1 MANKSQVNCVRVRDA
16 GQARK
21 AQPKPK
27 LKLKLRPNTTEIS
40 CKGCTWTREGCGGGV
55 QGKFLIFYDRH
66 WPSDSMRRMTKQP
79 RASERATQKTIEW
92 VIEWGRVLDT
102 RTTPSNAAQWKQLH
116 SGGAKGHGIIVQRQI
131 DVSILIRPLRQ
142 RREEAQTIKANA

>member
-21 AQPKPK
+21 PQPKP
-27 LKLKLRPNTTEIS
+27 KLKLRPNTTEIS
-40 CKGCTWTREGCGGGV
+40 CKGCTWTWEGWVGGV

-102 RTTPSNAAQWKQLH
+102 RTTPSNAAQLH

-131 DVSILIRPLRQ
+131 DISILIRHLRQ

>member
-21 AQPKPK
+21 PQPKPK

-40 CKGCTWTREGCGGGV
+40 CKGCTWTRERWGGGV

-66 WPSDSMRRMTKQP
+66 WPSDSMRP

-102 RTTPSNAAQWKQLH
+102 RTTPSNAAQLH